1 METQCEAK
9 KLLSKR
15 AEWQS
20 FGKAEKT
27 GRPRRETFSDEYEI
41 QDGLG
46 SWKEKPTS
54 YRLRSQAKEK
64 ASALVP
70 ESHESCRLPS
80 EANSH

>member
-1 METQCEAK
+1 MRGEKTSLKESGVAK
-9 KLLSKR
+9 FR
-15 AEWQS
+15 
-20 FGKAEKT
+20 KAEKT

-54 YRLRSQAKEK
+54 HRLRSQTKEK

-80 EANSH
+80 EANSR